1 MSFWIGLK
9 YMYVVTC
16 TNLKCDLR
24 LKKGSSLYLETENHN
39 KIGTN
44 IHCTSL
50 TIIIVKRVGIK
61 HGSRITDQK

>member
-1 MSFWIGLK
+1 
-9 YMYVVTC
+9 MYVVTC